1 MSTDKVFDLVIIGG
15 GPAGLSAA
23 IYAQRAMLDSVLLEQ
38 EAVGGQVIITSD
50 IDNYPGVPHT
60 DGFTLIDAMQS
71 QAVDLGAQISY
82 TNAQSVTHDAQT
94 GLFEVQTPDGTLV
107 SKTVIACGGA
117 SPRLAGFKGE
127 QEFAGHGIS
136 YCATCDGMFY
146 RGKKVYVIGGGNS
159 ACEEALFLTR
169 FADQVDV
176 IVRKDHLRAQA
187 MVAKQLEENPKIT
200 IRYLTSVVAVDGG
213 TMLSSVTLR
222 NNQTGETYVEQY
234 DEGGFGVFVF
244 VGRVPASQ
252 LLAGLVDVDEA
263 GYVISDERMATKTPG
278 LYVAGDVRKKPLRQI
293 ITAAS
298 DGAIAATSVSAYLG
312 HPVEG

>member
-1 MSTDKVFDLVIIGG
+1 MSTEKVYDLVIIGG

-23 IYAQRAMLDSVLLEQ
+23 IYAQRAMLDAVLLEQ

-60 DGFTLIDAMQS
+60 DGFTLIDAMQN
-71 QAVDLGAQISY
+71 QAVDLGAKITY
-82 TNAQSVTHDAQT
+82 TIAQKVEHNAET
-94 GLFEVQTPDGTLV
+94 GLFTVHTPEGVLST
-107 SKTVIACGGA
+107 KTVIACGGA
-117 SPRLAGFKGE
+117 SPRKAGFKGE
-127 QEFAGHGIS
+127 DEFGGHGIS

-169 FADQVDV
+169 FADHVDV
-176 IVRKDHLRAQA
+176 VVRKDHLRAQA
-187 MVAKQLEENPKIT
+187 MVAKELEENPKVT
-200 IRYLTSVVAVDGG
+200 IRYLTSIVEVDGG

-222 NNQTGETYVEQY
+222 NNQTGETYVEEY

-244 VGRVPASQ
+244 VGRVPATQ
-252 LLAGLVDVDEA
+252 LLEGLVDVDEV

-278 LYVAGDVRKKPLRQI
+278 LYVAGDLRQKPLRQI